1 MSTTP
6 QSLNPKPRL
15 NVHYLAPGFSLT
27 PPETVDELCRDKS
40 NLIFCHG
47 VTIVKLSPEVV
58 VKIGAQVNFL
68 EAKNMIYIG
77 QNTEIPVPK
86 VFACYTNGPINRDPD
101 DYGGLYDTYIF
112 MSFIDGNTLHTAWDT
127 YDVATKTRISTQLTG
142 YIQEMRD
149 LASDGYIGSLD
160 HGPVADH
167 CLSTS
172 LNKGM
177 LFMYT

>member
-1 MSTTP
+1 
-6 QSLNPKPRL
+6 
-15 NVHYLAPGFSLT
+15 
-27 PPETVDELCRDKS
+27 
-40 NLIFCHG
+40 
-47 VTIVKLSPEVV
+47 
-58 VKIGAQVNFL
+58 
-68 EAKNMIYIG
+68 MIYIG

-86 VFACYTNGPINRDPD
+86 IFACHTYGPINRDPD

-112 MSFIDGNTLHTAWDT
+112 MSFIHGDTLHTAWDI

-142 YIQEMRD
+142 QIQEMRD

-172 LNKGM
+172 LHKGM
-177 LFMYT
+177 HPFTL